1 MIQVGD
7 MVGFEFRGEKHLAII
22 LEDLGKDYPYGRY
35 TGLLIG
41 SDGDYI
47 PLSDEEVTLLSTE
60 SQVVQWERRNNL
72 KKILDKKSNPR

>member
-1 MIQVGD
+1 MIKVGD

-22 LEDLGKDYPYGRY
+22 LEDLRKDYPYGRY

-72 KKILDKKSNPR
+72 KKILDKKSKPR

>member
-1 MIQVGD
+1 MIKVGD

-22 LEDLGKDYPYGRY
+22 LEDLGKAYPYGRY

-72 KKILDKKSNPR
+72 KKILDKKSKPR

>member
-1 MIQVGD
+1 MIKVGD

-22 LEDLGKDYPYGRY
+22 LEDLGKDYPYGSY

-72 KKILDKKSNPR
+72 KKILDKKSKPR